1 MQSPWTTNVIVSL
14 CLIGTISILAITVGI
29 TASKSGTTVDFGPRP
44 TTTTGPTTSHVTTTS
59 TAVATTAPAVIPM
72 CGSSTRMSS
81 PTNYTIV
88 LPQNRTF
95 GFNVLM
101 GNMVQQ
107 FLDGAI
113 IPTEAI
119 TSACQDGTTRFL
131 TASPDNQVLYSLSLT
146 GTMWQP
152 LSAWTFQNV
161 FGFAK
166 RGGDLFVLTDSNE
179 LVKLLL
185 GSNYAIIVDRKPLP
199 VPGKYLTIDV
209 VTAQGYVLLTNNTI
223 ATIDLDTA
231 EVQSV
236 CTPTET
242 YTNIGFNYN
251 QKLVGTLPF
260 FVDTFDAI

>member
-1 MQSPWTTNVIVSL
+1 MQSPWTTNVIVTL
-14 CLIGTISILAITVGI
+14 CLLGTITILAVTIGV
-29 TASKSGTTVDFGPRP
+29 TASKSGNNVDFKPRP
-44 TTTTGPTTSHVTTTS
+44 TTTTGPTTSTTPS
-59 TAVATTAPAVIPM
+59 TAPATTAPAVIPM
-72 CGSSTRMSS
+72 CGPSTRTPSL
-81 PTNYTIV
+81 TNYTLV

-95 GFNVLM
+95 GHNILM

-113 IPTEAI
+113 ITTEAI

-131 TASPDNQVLYSLSLT
+131 TASPNNQVLYSLSLT

-166 RGGDLFVLTDSNE
+166 RGGDLFVLTDTNE

-185 GSNYAIIVDRKPLP
+185 GTNYAIIVDRKPLP
-199 VPGKYLTIDV
+199 VPGKYLTIDI
-209 VTAQGYVLLTNNTI
+209 VTEQGYVLLGNNTI
-223 ATIDLDTA
+223 ATINLDTA
-231 EVQSV
+231 QVQSV
-236 CTPTET
+236 CTPAET

-260 FVDTFDAI
+260 FVDTFD